1 MIWNSLNTLT
11 FALIGCY
18 KHRINAWL
26 VDMQIKAHLSFSI
39 LKIFSFSVLDFLF
52 PVFCSRFCF
61 SLSVLHFL
69 LRCLIF
75 FIFSRSNIPYLLTP
89 VFSSTFDSIVFLSN
103 FLFFLLNFLLA
114 ILFQLYSTSHPF
126 FVFLFSVLV
135 PSWRD
140 FHNARVITVSVNPF
154 SMVYYVGHDG
164 MLLWRGKQFLFSC
177 FAFPS
182 LLFSHDFV
190 LVYFITIGLCMF

>member
-1 MIWNSLNTLT
+1 MV
-11 FALIGCY
+11 
-18 KHRINAWL
+18 

-52 PVFCSRFCF
+52 PVFCFLCSWFRF

-75 FIFSRSNIPYLLTP
+75 SIFSRSNILYLLTP

-103 FLFFLLNFLLA
+103 FLFILLSFLLA

-154 SMVYYVGHDG
+154 SMVCYVGHDG